1 LLFGQF
7 ALKYFFMKKVMV
19 DSTKCIGCG
28 TCVALAP
35 KSFKMT
41 DDGKSQAIN
50 PAGDD
55 EAAVQNAIDSC
66 PVDAISWQE

>member
-1 LLFGQF
+1 MR
-7 ALKYFFMKKVMV
+7 KITV
-19 DSTKCIGCG
+19 DQDTCIGCG

-41 DDGKSQAIN
+41 DDGKSLPLE

-55 EAAVQNAIDSC
+55 EATIQQGIDSC
-66 PVDAISWQE
+66 PVNAISWQE